1 MNLTIVR
8 DGKTDVAALWTYAR
22 HLESRAGLLR
32 LALEEIIQAADLD
45 NADSDPWPPWSVIP
59 QRPDREGAQDPGG
72 GMSEIPYVRRI
83 ARVGISKKLRFDI
96 FKRDGFKCQYC
107 GTAPSEEVILEVDHI
122 RPVVDGGG
130 NEIDNLVTACSD
142 CNRGKGS
149 ALLSNVPQSLEE
161 KAELVREQE
170 AQIRAYYE
178 ILEAKKTRKDEE
190 VWSIADIFME
200 CFSDTD
206 IQRSR
211 LSSIK
216 MFLGI
221 LDYFEV
227 LEAMEIAVDRMYT
240 RNRAWSYFCGVC
252 WRKIKNANGEE

>member
-1 MNLTIVR
+1 
-8 DGKTDVAALWTYAR
+8 
-22 HLESRAGLLR
+22 
-32 LALEEIIQAADLD
+32 
-45 NADSDPWPPWSVIP
+45 
-59 QRPDREGAQDPGG
+59 
-72 GMSEIPYVRRI
+72 MSEIPNIRRI
-83 ARVGISKKLRFDI
+83 ARVGISKKLRFDV

-107 GTAPSEEVILEVDHI
+107 GVTPSGETILEVDHI
-122 RPVVDGGG
+122 RPVAEGGG
-130 NEIDNLVTACSD
+130 NEIDNLVTSCYD

-149 ALLSNVPQSLEE
+149 GLLSNVPQSLEE
-161 KAELVREQE
+161 KAEQVREQE

-178 ILEAKKTRKDEE
+178 ILEAKKSRKDEE

-200 CFSDTD
+200 RFSDTY

-227 LEAMEIAVDRMYT
+227 LEAMEIAVDKMYT
-240 RNRAWSYFCGVC
+240 RNRAWLYFCGVC
-252 WRKIKNANGEE
+252 WQKIKRANGEEIWTSYERNSEN